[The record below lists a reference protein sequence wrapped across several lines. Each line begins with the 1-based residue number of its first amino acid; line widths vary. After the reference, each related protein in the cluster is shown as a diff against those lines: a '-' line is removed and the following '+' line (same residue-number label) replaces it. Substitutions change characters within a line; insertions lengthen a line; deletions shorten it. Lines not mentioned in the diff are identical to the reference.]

1 MIVDSIPIDIR
12 TLKCLEKILISKF
25 ISCKK
30 ITLIHGKRGFS
41 KIKGKVCNVPISNIC
56 NILPMPSADF
66 NGLNVVKLKSDLK
79 YMDYVY
85 SEIRHVIINIFIT
98 YSMKIFQFKDAYQ
111 GMKYWKSRF

>member
-12 TLKCLEKILISKF
+12 TLRCLEKILISKF

-41 KIKGKVCNVPISNIC
+41 KIKGKVCNVPISNIY

>member
-1 MIVDSIPIDIR
+1 MFR
-12 TLKCLEKILISKF
+12 KNLISKI

-30 ITLIHGKRGFS
+30 ITIHGKRAFS
-41 KIKGKVCNVPISNIC
+41 KIKGKVCNVP
-56 NILPMPSADF
+56 MPPADF
-66 NGLNVVKLKSDLK
+66 DGLNVVKLKSDLK

-111 GMKYWKSRF
+111 GMKY